1 MVTLMP
7 IINMNRAIKFYTKV
21 LGGRMGDRARGKMR
35 NFWASVNLGTSEVWL
50 IAPPKREKRSLAYS
64 TFLVKNIKS
73 AVKVLQRKGVKF
85 QRAERMGPDSRVEGP
100 IAYDSFGAAA
110 FFKDPEGNLLMV
122 WQNFPPM

>member
-7 IINMNRAIKFYTKV
+7 IIKMDRAIKFYTEM

-35 NFWASVNLGTSEVWL
+35 NFWASVNLGKSEVWL
-50 IAPPKREKRSLAYS
+50 IAPPRREKRSLAYS

-73 AVKVLQRKGVKF
+73 AVKGLQRKGIKF
-85 QRAERMGPDSRVEGP
+85 QRAERMGPDSRVEGA

-110 FFKDPEGNLLMV
+110 FFKDTEGNLLMV